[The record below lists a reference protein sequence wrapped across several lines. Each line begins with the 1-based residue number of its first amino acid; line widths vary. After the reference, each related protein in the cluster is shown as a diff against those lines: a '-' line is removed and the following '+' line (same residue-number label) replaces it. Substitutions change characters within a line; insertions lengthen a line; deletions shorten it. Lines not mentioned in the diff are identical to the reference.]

1 MDQPY
6 DGRRAARH
14 RLIGDQDVLR
24 LALQSLTDERL
35 ERQAAKHMRLA
46 PPVAS
51 KFSTTLRPESPRNL
65 AAVVRAVPYAYEC
78 CELAPHQAAEAE
90 PVLPKLLAPRCLAGP
105 LSPPANPPARDAD
118 KMTSVGP
125 NGNSIALN
133 VIAQFLF
140 FVCKNKNY

>member
-1 MDQPY
+1 M
-6 DGRRAARH
+6 
-14 RLIGDQDVLR
+14 
-24 LALQSLTDERL
+24 
-35 ERQAAKHMRLA
+35 
-46 PPVAS
+46 
-51 KFSTTLRPESPRNL
+51 
-65 AAVVRAVPYAYEC
+65 VRAVRYLMLMNVANLHHIKQQKLNLMRMCRLGRAWTANPPVVPCA
-78 CELAPHQAAEAE
+78 

-125 NGNSIALN
+125 NGNSIVLDHSALN